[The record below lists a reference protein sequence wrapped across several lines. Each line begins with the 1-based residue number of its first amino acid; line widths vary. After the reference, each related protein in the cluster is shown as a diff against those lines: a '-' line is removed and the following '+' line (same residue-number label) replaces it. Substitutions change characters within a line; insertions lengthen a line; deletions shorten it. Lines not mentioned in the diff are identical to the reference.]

1 MRRATIIRHSGPFI
15 CESLVNG
22 HILIKPAWSQ
32 YERVWNLEEGG
43 GPGIFTRMELARCL
57 QHWLNAPYDV
67 GAQLEIGL
75 ERISQHDR
83 NLAKA
88 DKLDQKRARKGYK
101 PSPHDPKTCPLCRTT
116 VQDDAL
122 AEVE

>member
-1 MRRATIIRHSGPFI
+1 MRRPSVVRQSGPFF
-15 CESLVNG
+15 CQSLANG

-43 GPGIFTRMELARCL
+43 GPGIFTRMELAREL
-57 QHWLNAPYDV
+57 QYWLNATYV
-67 GAQLEIGL
+67 GRAFERGL

-83 NLAKA
+83 NLAEA
-88 DKLDQKRARKGYK
+88 DKADQKRARK
-101 PSPHDPKTCPLCRTT
+101 PARHDAKTCPLCRTT
-116 VQDDAL
+116 AQDDAL